1 MKWIILARYGEAVSH
16 LAYEFEARSDAQ
28 VFFDYATENSIA
40 KLRMFEAT
48 LVAERN
54 RAFQHRR

>member
-16 LAYEFEARSDAQ
+16 LAYEFETRSEAQ
-28 VFFDYATENSIA
+28 VFFDYATENSTA
-40 KLRMFEAT
+40 KMRMFEAT

-54 RAFQHRR
+54 